1 MFKIQKIATS
11 ITLTRLIFFLIVLI
25 LAVLNITDSY
35 QSVKS
40 FDTTALMAQRNSLLH
55 TAIVARMN
63 ARSDVSETV
72 LMTNLTPAEREERY
86 QEAMANL
93 AEAEAPMKAFTLGQ
107 SISPRGQVLSQELGR
122 AFTALYDFI
131 HADVT
136 TLRHSVA
143 LDKSNEQRYQ
153 VVREDFDN
161 RVEQYQQYTAQQ
173 IIAMRDGSDKQF
185 KTNMLITLCMLTAMT
200 LISLYSHRS
209 LRLNLFRRLELAG
222 NHCRIIG
229 KGNLVTPIEVGKADE
244 IGIMLTEL
252 AAMQHSLTATVS
264 NVRQSAES
272 IHLSAQEIAMGNN
285 DLSSRTEQQAS
296 ALQQTAASMEQLKIT
311 VKHNAENAQHAN
323 QLAVNAR
330 DIARD
335 GGHAVHR
342 VVETMQQITAS
353 SRQIAEINRVMDGIA
368 HQTNILALNAA
379 VEAARA
385 GEQGR
390 GFAVVASE
398 VRNLVKRSADAAKEI
413 QTLIDDSVHKVGVGS
428 TEAGEAGKIMQQI
441 IQSVTQVSDL
451 IDEISLASDEQS
463 IGIAQISQAVNE
475 MDTVTQQNA
484 SLVEESAAAT
494 TGLEEQAQHLNV
506 SVSIFTVDAAAQKQR
521 LMLANGPSAEGKSLT
536 STAAPRRQVAGAP
549 FTGHNQRR

>member
-1 MFKIQKIATS
+1 MFKIQKISTS
-11 ITLTRLIFFLIVLI
+11 ITLTRLIFFLIVVI
-25 LAVLNITDSY
+25 LSVISISHSY
-35 QSVKS
+35 HSVKA
-40 FDTTALMAQRNSLLH
+40 FDTVSMMAQRNTLVHAAVSGRMD
-55 TAIVARMN
+55 AR
-63 ARSDVSETV
+63 ADVSLTL
-72 LMTNLTPAEREERY
+72 LMSNLTPEERENRY
-86 QEAMANL
+86 KRAMESLALLENPMEAFL
-93 AEAEAPMKAFTLGQ
+93 TGP
-107 SISPRGQVLSQELGR
+107 SVSPEGKLLSQELGNAYNR
-122 AFTALYDFI
+122 IYDFI
-131 HADVT
+131 HSDIAK
-136 TLRHSVA
+136 LRYDTKVDNTNKA
-143 LDKSNEQRYQ
+143 QYKVLK
-153 VVREDFDN
+153 EDFDAK
-161 RVEQYQQYTAQQ
+161 VHQYQEYTAQLILDMRAGSTAEFKSN
-173 IIAMRDGSDKQF
+173 II
-185 KTNMLITLCMLTAMT
+185 ITLATLILMT

-209 LRLNLFRRLELAG
+209 LRIKLFGRLEQAG

-229 KGNLVTPIEVGKADE
+229 KGNLVTPIELGKPDE
-244 IGIMLTEL
+244 IGVMLAEL
-252 AAMQHSLTATVS
+252 AAMQTSLITTVS
-264 NVRQSAES
+264 SVRQSAEN
-272 IHLSAQEIAMGNN
+272 IHLSAQEIATGNN

-323 QLAVNAR
+323 QLAGNAR

-335 GGHAVHR
+335 GGSAVDR
-342 VVETMQQITAS
+342 VVQTMQQIAAS

-398 VRNLVKRSADAAKEI
+398 VRNLVKRSADAAKEV
-413 QTLIDDSVHKVGVGS
+413 QSLIDDSVHKVGIGS
-428 TEAGEAGKIMQQI
+428 EEAGEAGRIMQKI

-494 TGLEEQAQHLNV
+494 TGLGEQAQHLNV
-506 SVSIFTVDAAAQKQR
+506 SVSIFTVDATGQEQR
-521 LMLANGPSAEGKSLT
+521 PLLLAKGKLAEHRLPASSSPHRIKG
-536 STAAPRRQVAGAP
+536 
-549 FTGHNQRR
+549 